1 MSQLNLKKHHIVVIG
16 AGFGGIDFV
25 NHLKHRDVQITL
37 IDKRNHHLFQP
48 LLYQVASA
56 SLAPSEIAWPVRHL
70 FRNRKDVRTLMAEV
84 VDIDKVLRKVILSSG
99 DCILYDSLV
108 IATGATHTYF
118 GNDNWAPY
126 ALSLKTLE
134 DATKIRSKILTAFE
148 KAEHSKDDK
157 LKDALQ
163 TFVVVGGGATGVEI
177 AGTIAE
183 LAHNTLKKDF
193 RFLDTTKTKV
203 LLIEAGPR
211 VLPMFPESLSRYTTK
226 SLEKLGIKVLTNSPV
241 TNCDSEGVVF
251 NGERLMTFNIIWAA
265 GVKAS
270 PAAVWLGAES
280 DWAGRV
286 IVDSYLNV
294 PSFPEIFV
302 IGDTA
307 SVKMSDGSD
316 VLGIAPAAKQGGE
329 YVANVINNKLK
340 KKPHLKPFK
349 YNHQGNFATIGR
361 SLAVIDLGF
370 IKLRGGVAW
379 WIWKLVHIYF
389 LVGIR
394 SRLSVAISWV
404 WNHTF
409 GYRSSRIIVGDTQE
423 KEGAESN

>member
-316 VLGIAPAAKQGGE
+316 VPGIAPAAKQGGE

-340 KKPHLKPFK
+340 KNGK
-349 YNHQGNFATIGR
+349 T
-361 SLAVIDLGF
+361 LA
-370 IKLRGGVAW
+370 
-379 WIWKLVHIYF
+379 H
-389 LVGIR
+389 
-394 SRLSVAISWV
+394 
-404 WNHTF
+404 
-409 GYRSSRIIVGDTQE
+409 
-423 KEGAESN
+423 

>member
-163 TFVVVGGGATGVEI
+163 TFVVVGGGGN
-177 AGTIAE
+177 GSG
-183 LAHNTLKKDF
+183 NCWYN
-193 RFLDTTKTKV
+193 
-203 LLIEAGPR
+203 
-211 VLPMFPESLSRYTTK
+211 SR
-226 SLEKLGIKVLTNSPV
+226 
-241 TNCDSEGVVF
+241 
-251 NGERLMTFNIIWAA
+251 
-265 GVKAS
+265 AS
-270 PAAVWLGAES
+270 S
-280 DWAGRV
+280 
-286 IVDSYLNV
+286 
-294 PSFPEIFV
+294 
-302 IGDTA
+302 
-307 SVKMSDGSD
+307 
-316 VLGIAPAAKQGGE
+316 
-329 YVANVINNKLK
+329 
-340 KKPHLKPFK
+340 
-349 YNHQGNFATIGR
+349 
-361 SLAVIDLGF
+361 
-370 IKLRGGVAW
+370 
-379 WIWKLVHIYF
+379 
-389 LVGIR
+389 
-394 SRLSVAISWV
+394 
-404 WNHTF
+404 
-409 GYRSSRIIVGDTQE
+409 
-423 KEGAESN
+423 